1 MREKGRERERGRE
14 EGGRRGLSAS
24 LTTLLN
30 ISVRLSPPTYSKYS
44 KTRGGSRSYCE
55 GLPED
60 ALFILLLGLSLNMGD
75 GGHGLPAAT
84 TVVQV
89 ANLVQDLHSLLD
101 FAFLMR
107 ERKKE
112 EWRDGGMDGGKGG
125 GRGEGWRR
133 EGGRKVGGREVGGR
147 GEDMVPL
154 TEYRK

>member
-1 MREKGRERERGRE
+1 MREKGGRE

-24 LTTLLN
+24 LIMLLN
-30 ISVRLSPPTYSKYS
+30 ISVRPSPPTYSKYS
-44 KTRGGSRSYCE
+44 KTRGCSRSYCE

-60 ALFILLLGLSLNMGD
+60 ALVILLLGLSLNVGD

-107 ERKKE
+107 ERKRE
-112 EWRDGGMDGGKGG
+112 EWRDGGMEG
-125 GRGEGWRR
+125 GRREGWRR
-133 EGGRKVGGREVGGR
+133 EGGRKAGGREVGGR